1 MGLSPISRFQYLIEN
16 GNKPWELTC
25 VWKQQFTVS
34 IAGINQK
41 GILRTKGP
49 GNLQNLGECH

>member
-1 MGLSPISRFQYLIEN
+1 MSRFQYLVQN

-25 VWKQQFTVS
+25 VWKQELTVS

-41 GILRTKGP
+41 GILKTKGP
-49 GNLQNLGECH
+49 GNLQNLGRCH